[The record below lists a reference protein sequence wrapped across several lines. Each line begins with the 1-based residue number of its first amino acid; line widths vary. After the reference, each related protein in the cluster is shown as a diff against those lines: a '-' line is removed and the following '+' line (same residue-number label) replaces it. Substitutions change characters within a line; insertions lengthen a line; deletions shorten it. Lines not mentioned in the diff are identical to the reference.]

1 MQANV
6 DAKTGITRSFI
17 TLGYSDSTLKGV
29 LPVDTVIKAMRK
41 SKSNIVKKELAR
53 DIDGKIVDYEI
64 NVKTDNQ
71 AIGNIVL
78 SAEYYI
84 RVSECNGKTTLGSKV
99 LVPEDPR
106 DGWDAYKGKRAGG
119 SIYITDFKGKK
130 ILWRNVI
137 DVERLSDNER
147 IALSKI

>member
-53 DIDGKIVDYEI
+53 DIDGKVVDYEI

-99 LVPEDPR
+99 LYR
-106 DGWDAYKGKRAGG
+106 
-119 SIYITDFKGKK
+119 K
-130 ILWRNVI
+130 ILEMTGMLIKESEQEVVFTLPILKVRKYYG
-137 DVERLSDNER
+137 EML
-147 IALSKI
+147 